1 MSAAVPAEEAKRIAN
16 RLRRAQGQLAA
27 VLTMVE
33 DGRDCRDVITQLSA
47 VSSAIDRAGFAI
59 IAAAMR
65 DCLRED
71 EVAQEAGAGAADD
84 SSSADRAVRMAD
96 LEKMFL
102 SLA

>member
-1 MSAAVPAEEAKRIAN
+1 MSAAVPADEAKRIAN

-33 DGRDCRDVITQLSA
+33 EGRDCRDVITQLSA

-59 IAAAMR
+59 IASAMR

-71 EVAQEAGAGAADD
+71 DVAAGEEAE
-84 SSSADRAVRMAD
+84 SSADRAVRMAD